1 MDQGQQNLAVL
12 VPNVTISGT
21 SGTIVNAKLPA
32 ADANNDNSV
41 DTSDFGV
48 LVGGYNGD
56 STIPGSGYDPNAD
69 FNFDGVVDTTDFSL
83 LVGQY
88 NNVGAN

>member
-1 MDQGQQNLAVL
+1 M
-12 VPNVTISGT
+12 
-21 SGTIVNAKLPA
+21 
-32 ADANNDNSV
+32 

-69 FNFDGVVDTTDFSL
+69 FNFDGVVDTSDFSL